1 LLLSNWRGKKK
12 VKLVHLAK
20 DKQLIASSIGI
31 DLKNAYYKTIRHDED
46 LEMKAQIEAVMVPNP
61 AYGHRRIAMHLKLN
75 RKRIL
80 RVMNKFGLKPLRHR
94 SKLFKKRDWETED
107 IDYVNIFKELCPIRE
122 NIVWVSDFTYI
133 KYRGRFIYLASVQ
146 DFYTREILGISI
158 SRFHNRHLVEDA
170 LNDAVQKAGCAAQY
184 IHSDQGSEY
193 RSHDYRTLAKS
204 FGIAISMS
212 DKGSPWQNGQMESY
226 FGRFKEESGDL
237 NRFESL
243 PELVEF
249 IYQQVYYYNNQRIHT
264 TLKMAPVQFKQ
275 EARRKLS

>member
-1 LLLSNWRGKKK
+1 MGL
-12 VKLVHLAK
+12 
-20 DKQLIASSIGI
+20 
-31 DLKNAYYKTIRHDED
+31 DLKNTYYKTIGQDAD
-46 LEMKAQIEAVMVPNP
+46 LELKAQIEAVIVDNP

-80 RVMNKFGLKPLRHR
+80 RIMHKFGLKPLRHR
-94 SKLFKKRDWETED
+94 CKLFKKRDGETKA
-107 IDYVNIFKELCPIRE
+107 IDYVNSLKELCPIRE

-146 DFYTREILGISI
+146 DFYTREVLGISI
-158 SRFHNRHLVEDA
+158 SRFHNRHLVAEA

-249 IYQQVYYYNNQRIHT
+249 IYQQVYYYNHQRIHT

-275 EARRKLS
+275 AARRKLS